1 MLVNMSFG
9 LISARKPPSSTVL
22 LSSFVLFQKEL
33 SAVVWRLKPWR
44 PVHVTAWPP
53 SLAQCI
59 PGTPFTLSILL
70 SPVQNRT
77 PTSSRVTWPQCLWDE
92 ELHVNGCICVHLT
105 FSLLRW
111 QPKTPSQK

>member
-53 SLAQCI
+53 SLAQGS
-59 PGTPFTLSILL
+59 PGTPFTLSIPL
-70 SPVQNRT
+70 SPVENTHQQQGDLA
-77 PTSSRVTWPQCLWDE
+77 PVSV
-92 ELHVNGCICVHLT
+92 G
-105 FSLLRW
+105 
-111 QPKTPSQK
+111 